1 MGGEKSTGLDATSET
16 IGSPPRGRRKVVEM
30 WQSASDP
37 GITPAWAGKSLCCC
51 LVHRF
56 PGDHPRMGGEKP
68 FLFYGGS
75 SDSGSP
81 PHGRGKVHVLC
92 LKGGNVGITPAWAGK
107 SVISKAFANNH
118 RDHPRMGGEKPRSYE
133 RGLFIVGSPPHGR
146 GKALPEAQPDD
157 VEKITP
163 AWAGKSEVSKY
174 AAKPGEDHPRVGGEK
189 IIWASVSIAA
199 LESPPHG
206 RGKAAAFDDNGYVN
220 RITPAWAGKSCSLR
234 LLNQPNWDHPRMGG
248 EKAH

>member
-107 SVISKAFANNH
+107 S
-118 RDHPRMGGEKPRSYE
+118 
-133 RGLFIVGSPPHGR
+133 
-146 GKALPEAQPDD
+146 
-157 VEKITP
+157 
-163 AWAGKSEVSKY
+163 EVSKY

-220 RITPAWAGKSCSLR
+220 RITPAWAGKRGISICTILAVR
-234 LLNQPNWDHPRMGG
+234 DHPRMGG
-248 EKAH
+248 EKLTLIFLVFFAVGSPPHGRGKVTAFILAYVAVGITPA

>member
-1 MGGEKSTGLDATSET
+1 MGGEKWWRCGSLLQ
-16 IGSPPRGRRKVVEM
+16 IRGSPPRGRGKVVEM

-146 GKALPEAQPDD
+146 GKVALFVFCINPIG
-157 VEKITP
+157 ITP
-163 AWAGKSEVSKY
+163 AWAGKRLIRHCS
-174 AAKPGEDHPRVGGEK
+174 GIMPR
-189 IIWASVSIAA
+189 
-199 LESPPHG
+199 
-206 RGKAAAFDDNGYVN
+206 
-220 RITPAWAGKSCSLR
+220 
-234 LLNQPNWDHPRMGG
+234 DHPRMGG
-248 EKAH
+248 EKSVFLA

>member
-146 GKALPEAQPDD
+146 GKARSQS
-157 VEKITP
+157 TP
-163 AWAGKSEVSKY
+163 PS
-174 AAKPGEDHPRVGGEK
+174 
-189 IIWASVSIAA
+189 
-199 LESPPHG
+199 
-206 RGKAAAFDDNGYVN
+206 RG
-220 RITPAWAGKSCSLR
+220 RITPAWAGKRSSGPAFPSPR
-234 LLNQPNWDHPRMGG
+234 WNHPRMGG
-248 EKAH
+248 EKLLSSSFVSTQLGSPPHGRGKGSLGTVPA